1 MFGKNL
7 IYSFEVQFEDVDF
20 GGAVH
25 NPNYL
30 KYFERARNF
39 HLKEAGISTKE
50 LMAQGFCLAV
60 AETYIKYLK
69 PISLEQKIK
78 ILTKITG
85 IKKVGLRIEQVIFD
99 QANNFDVSALPVKLE
114 TATGALT
121 FCRTKLVCADLKRL
135 RPAAFPENLAA
146 ALMIPNELPE
156 EGSSQFT
163 VYGNESKRI
172 GMEEVLS

>member
-1 MFGKNL
+1 MMFGKNL
-7 IYSFEVQFEDVDF
+7 VYSLDVQFEDVDS
-20 GGAVH
+20 GGGVH

-39 HLKEAGISTKE
+39 HLKEAGVSTKE
-50 LMAQGFCLAV
+50 LMTQGFCLAV

-78 ILTKITG
+78 ILTRITG
-85 IKKVGLRIEQVIFD
+85 VKKVGLRVEQAIFD
-99 QANNFDVSALPVKLE
+99 QANDLDISALPGKLE
-114 TATGALT
+114 TVSGILT

-146 ALMIPNELPE
+146 ALMIPSELPE
-156 EGSSQFT
+156 ELA
-163 VYGNESKRI
+163 NI
-172 GMEEVLS
+172 DIL